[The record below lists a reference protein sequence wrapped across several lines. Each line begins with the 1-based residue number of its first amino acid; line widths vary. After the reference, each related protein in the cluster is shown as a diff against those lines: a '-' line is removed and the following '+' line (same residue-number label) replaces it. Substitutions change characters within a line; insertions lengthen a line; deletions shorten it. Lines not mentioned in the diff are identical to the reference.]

1 MRVRR
6 DPPNGCAVRE
16 WRVAARGTVIEPDGS
31 GRRLDPPYEGVNLLR
46 DWSKKIADAAATM
59 ILYEH

>member
-1 MRVRR
+1 MVGRGARELGHN
-6 DPPNGCAVRE
+6 NGLV
-16 WRVAARGTVIEPDGS
+16 T
-31 GRRLDPPYEGVNLLR
+31 RLDPPYEGVNLLR